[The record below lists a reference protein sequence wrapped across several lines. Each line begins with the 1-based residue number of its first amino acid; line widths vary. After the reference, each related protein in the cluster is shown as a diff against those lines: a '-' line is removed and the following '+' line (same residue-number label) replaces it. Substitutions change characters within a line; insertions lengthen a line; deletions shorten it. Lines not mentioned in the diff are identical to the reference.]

1 MDGRP
6 NQKNKA
12 LLSNSS
18 GISVNGALVSEN
30 SLFVLFFF
38 FTPNGVKNN
47 YEPIL
52 RKFGLPFLLIPFTG
66 ARRVF
71 THNPLSKTLA
81 GLHHR
86 SSLVE

>member
-18 GISVNGALVSEN
+18 GVSVNGALVSEN

-38 FTPNGVKNN
+38 TPNGVKNN
-47 YEPIL
+47 YEPF
-52 RKFGLPFLLIPFTG
+52 K
-66 ARRVF
+66 
-71 THNPLSKTLA
+71 
-81 GLHHR
+81 
-86 SSLVE
+86 

>member
-1 MDGRP
+1 MDGRS

-12 LLSNSS
+12 LLSTSS
-18 GISVNGALVSEN
+18 GISVNGPLVSEN
-30 SLFVLFFF
+30 SLFVLFFSRPMEWRIIMNHF
-38 FTPNGVKNN
+38 NKC
-47 YEPIL
+47 
-52 RKFGLPFLLIPFTG
+52 GLHFLLIPFTG
-66 ARRVF
+66 SRRVF